1 VRGKGRLTEP
11 AAIKTERGLTEG
23 RKVLKVHCI
32 NTGVPHAVVFSDD
45 VEKLDVERL
54 GRSLRFRKT
63 FMPEGTNVDFVEKT
77 GPKEIKVRT
86 YERGVEA
93 ETYACGT
100 GAAASAII
108 ACLVCG
114 IKPHVDVTTK
124 SGEVLRIYFDIAR
137 KKVKNVYLEGESR
150 VVYKGVIGYV

>member
-1 VRGKGRLTEP
+1 
-11 AAIKTERGLTEG
+11 
-23 RKVLKVHCI
+23 
-32 NTGVPHAVVFSDD
+32 VVFSDD